1 VWTERDQIQA
11 YQFLRRRLVSAL
23 AAGDGNHP
31 VSPSRR
37 LVLGTVMGAVVVLL
51 AAAGAGAAG
60 LISPTSTVDYRQSGQ
75 VILEQGS
82 GALFVFGS
90 DGSLHPVI
98 NEASALLLAGA
109 DKVVTAPASAL
120 NSAPRGTTLGIPGA
134 PDSLPSAAA
143 LLAPVLV
150 SCSSTAANQSAA
162 TPTSTLLVTGAGHAA
177 DMLGSLRGLAA
188 DRGLLVQLP
197 GGGTYLVSGG
207 YQYQLPA
214 QADVVALGY
223 QGVTAL
229 PVAPSWLDSLPV
241 ARDLGL
247 VAVPGA
253 GQAGPAVGGVGT
265 RVGQVL
271 ATSSALG
278 GASSYY
284 LVRSTGLEPIT
295 QTEALLVLA
304 DTANAAAYPLGT
316 AKVVQS
322 SVADVASAPQYPA
335 GSDASGYPA
344 QVPAPADATSGAAV
358 VCAAGNGNSAA
369 SVAVGSALPLPS
381 GAKAIP
387 TGASPR
393 DGVASQVYVPP
404 GSGALVVAQAGPSA
418 RKTITYLIT
427 DQGLKFRVAD
437 SAARQSLG
445 YGSSKPVSVSPALL
459 ELLPSGPQ
467 LSAATAQ
474 AVVSVG
480 SAG

>member
-1 VWTERDQIQA
+1 MWTERDQIQA

-51 AAAGAGAAG
+51 AAAAAGAAG

-150 SCSSTAANQSAA
+150 SCSSIAAA

-241 ARDLGL
+241 GRDLGL

-304 DTANAAAYPLGT
+304 DTANAAAYPNGT

-387 TGASPR
+387 AGAGPG

-427 DQGLKFRVAD
+427 DQGMKFRVAD

-459 ELLPSGPQ
+459 ALLPSGPQ